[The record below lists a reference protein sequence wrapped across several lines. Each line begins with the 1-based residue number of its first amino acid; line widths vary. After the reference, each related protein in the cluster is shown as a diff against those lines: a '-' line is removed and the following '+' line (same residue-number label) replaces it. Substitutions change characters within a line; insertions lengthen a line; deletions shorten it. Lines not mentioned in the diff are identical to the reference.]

1 MKYLYRLA
9 VVLIA
14 LGFVGTIIFLV
25 LAPDIIPAHYNLAG
39 DVDRIGSKYEY
50 ILFPFISA
58 GMGVIFI
65 LLAKQAKTKKCAN
78 YALVE
83 KIFLATAIGETLLF
97 HGIGG
102 AAMWTAIHYF
112 G

>member
-9 VVLIA
+9 VVLIV
-14 LGFVGTIIFLV
+14 LGFIGTVVFLV

-58 GMGVIFI
+58 GIGVIFI
-65 LLAKQAKTKKCAN
+65 LLAKQAKTKKWEN

-83 KIFLATAIGETLLF
+83 KIFLSTAIGEILLF

-102 AAMWTAIHYF
+102 AAMWTAIYYF